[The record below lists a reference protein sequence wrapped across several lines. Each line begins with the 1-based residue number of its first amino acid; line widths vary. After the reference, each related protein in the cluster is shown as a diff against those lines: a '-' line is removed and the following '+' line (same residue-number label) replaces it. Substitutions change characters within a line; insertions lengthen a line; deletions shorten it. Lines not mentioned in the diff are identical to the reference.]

1 MSKRIDQM
9 FRFFSKKGKGNL
21 VRNYVLDLFTTDEI
35 VQIMNM
41 GKGRG
46 LHELAVFINT
56 NPKTCLDITAQEVE
70 ECKKLLRV
78 SETMSE

>member
-41 GKGRG
+41 W
-46 LHELAVFINT
+46 T
-56 NPKTCLDITAQEVE
+56 
-70 ECKKLLRV
+70 
-78 SETMSE
+78 S